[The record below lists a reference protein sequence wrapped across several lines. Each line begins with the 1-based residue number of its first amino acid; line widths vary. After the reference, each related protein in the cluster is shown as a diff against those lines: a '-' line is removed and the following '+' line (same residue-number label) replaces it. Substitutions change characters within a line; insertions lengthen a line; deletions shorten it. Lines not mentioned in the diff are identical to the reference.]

1 MNTNIRHT
9 LRKMRR
15 ATSLIVS
22 GIALLGTPL
31 AHALNLSQCYEL
43 ALQQDARFQAARA
56 DTAATRE
63 LEAQARAQLLP
74 NVNINLSRN
83 ENRLDSTV
91 PGFLGRLQKS
101 HQDYFGSSYVIGLR
115 QPLFRFYNI
124 ALLQQAQSQVSS
136 AEAILDSN
144 LQDLLVRLSG
154 AYFEALM
161 ATDQLNLVLA
171 QKDAYGMQLQAA
183 KRSFSAG
190 QGTRTDID
198 DAQAR
203 YDMTLAQELEVNQN
217 VDYTRH
223 QLQVII
229 NQPVGNLARLDSRRL
244 ELVSP
249 KPEKIEDWVARGEAE
264 NAELR
269 AMRANIDAAE
279 RETAKAR
286 AGHMPTVDLVVQ
298 RSRSQSENQNT
309 INQLYLNTMA
319 GIQVNIPIFSGG
331 YNTSQIRQTEAA
343 LDKVRM
349 QYEGRRREIGLQIRK
364 EFQNVA
370 QGVLK
375 VRALEQAE
383 RSADQAVY
391 SNQKGRQAGMR
402 SEIDILNAQQQRM
415 NARRDLAQAR
425 YQYIVARLRLQS
437 LVGSLN
443 ETEIAAVNNWLM
455 PEVAAPALPESS
467 PSAES
472 QTAPSSP
479 PIEKSAVS
487 QPTKARSHL
496 KEGMLAEVQPLQP
509 ALMAIKLACNPGTD
523 SNPNPSPIVKKSL
536 GMTSNLSLMKIGRCD
551 EKPSGVNLASRAL
564 FKPTVTTEVALLRY

>member
-1 MNTNIRHT
+1 MKIKHT
-9 LRKMRR
+9 LRR
-15 ATSLIVS
+15 ATGLIAS

-43 ALQQDARFQAARA
+43 ALQQDARYQAARA

-63 LEAQARAQLLP
+63 LEPQARAQLMP
-74 NVNINLSRN
+74 NISVNLSRN
-83 ENRLDSTV
+83 ENRLDSTT
-91 PGFLGRLQKS
+91 PGFLGWMQTS

-124 ALLQQAQSQVSS
+124 AMLQQAQAQVAS
-136 AEAILDSN
+136 AEANLDNN
-144 LQDLLVRLSG
+144 LQDLLTRLSG

-161 ATDQLNLVLA
+161 ATDQLNLVQA
-171 QKDAYGMQLQAA
+171 QKDAYGMQLQGA

-203 YDMTLAQELEVNQN
+203 YDMTLAQELEVTQN
-217 VDYTRH
+217 VEYTRR

-229 NQPVGNLARLDSRRL
+229 NQPVGELARLDPQRL

-249 KPEKIEDWVARGEAE
+249 KPATAEDWITRGEAE

-319 GIQVNIPIFSGG
+319 GIQVNIPIFAGG
-331 YNTSQIRQTEAA
+331 YNNSQIRQTESA
-343 LDKVRM
+343 LEKFRL
-349 QYEGRRREIGLQIRK
+349 QYEARRREVGLQIRK
-364 EFQNVA
+364 EFQNVS

-391 SNQKGRQAGMR
+391 SNQKGRLAGMR

-443 ETEIAAVNNWLM
+443 ETEIAAINNWLT
-455 PEVAAPALPESS
+455 PEASPVVAPRNEQSAENAPAVS
-467 PSAES
+467 PRIKGTVFTELKPLVPALLAIRSVC
-472 QTAPSSP
+472 TNHAPSTFTHKPLGTIPNLPLLGGCPASP
-479 PIEKSAVS
+479 KSEA
-487 QPTKARSHL
+487 PAPLAWL
-496 KEGMLAEVQPLQP
+496 K
-509 ALMAIKLACNPGTD
+509 N
-523 SNPNPSPIVKKSL
+523 
-536 GMTSNLSLMKIGRCD
+536 MTR
-551 EKPSGVNLASRAL
+551 P
-564 FKPTVTTEVALLRY
+564 